1 MIAHGTSE
9 ELIRAIEEE
18 KNRLASLKGR
28 DKSLDSFIERKIKI
42 LNECLNIIKK
52 TQKESN
58 IQIVALSK
66 CFVIEL

>member
-1 MIAHGTSE
+1 MIAHGTSK

-18 KNRLASLKGR
+18 KNKLAPLKGR
-28 DKSLDSFIERKIKI
+28 DKNLDNFIERKIKI

-52 TQKESN
+52 TKKES

-66 CFVIEL
+66 CFIIEL